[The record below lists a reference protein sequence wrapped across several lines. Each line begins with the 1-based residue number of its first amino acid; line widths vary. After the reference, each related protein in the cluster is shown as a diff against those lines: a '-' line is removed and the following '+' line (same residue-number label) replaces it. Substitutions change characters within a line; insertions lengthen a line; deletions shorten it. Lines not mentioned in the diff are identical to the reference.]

1 MCFSAAASFVGAALL
16 LPLGAMAL
24 GRACQADRPDL
35 LPLALLPLGFGL
47 QQGLEGVVWL
57 GLDPGPLGPLERLA
71 ALAYLFFALAFWPVW
86 IPFVGLRLSQGLRA
100 EAGRWLAPPLSSWLR
115 RALQVLQGLC
125 LLLGLVLWLPLLLQ
139 PERIRPGILRGS
151 IDYGADLVLSGG
163 LADQGR
169 YLYAA
174 VITVPLLLL
183 PSARLRGFG
192 VALLISG
199 LVSDWF
205 YRQTMLSVW
214 CFFSAVLS
222 LLVVWIVWSETSA
235 QAASESMLV

>member
-1 MCFSAAASFVGAALL
+1 M
-16 LPLGAMAL
+16 
-24 GRACQADRPDL
+24 
-35 LPLALLPLGFGL
+35 
-47 QQGLEGVVWL
+47 
-57 GLDPGPLGPLERLA
+57 
-71 ALAYLFFALAFWPVW
+71 
-86 IPFVGLRLSQGLRA
+86 GLRLSQGLRA

-115 RALQVLQGLC
+115 RARQGLQGLG

-174 VITVPLLLL
+174 VISVPLLL

-192 VALLISG
+192 AALLISG

-235 QAASESMLV
+235 QAASESMPV